1 MDAPD
6 VAAFAD
12 LMRQQHLDAVGEE
25 SWQQFADVRECLQA
39 NAEHAELK
47 VLRFKDCQLPGFKV
61 AAMARRKAGIKP
73 LSVLRPR

>member
-1 MDAPD
+1 MDAAD

-12 LMRQQHLDAVGEE
+12 LMRQHLDAVGEE
-25 SWQQFADVRECLQA
+25 RWQQFADVRECLQA

-47 VLRFKDCQLPGFKV
+47 VLRFKDCQLLGFKV

-73 LSVLRPR
+73 LPVPRPR